1 MELSF
6 ASNLLSGQWVY
17 HKDLVNTHPDLYS
30 LVKARFDRM
39 NEENELASAAAKCRA
54 LAAEERAKELALIEQ
69 VFGTSIGLDPY
80 NPNFYTELIRALNY
94 GLLPKQFLS
103 GQSRALKLVKLK
115 LDSALSSLAMLL
127 LR

>member
-6 ASNLLSGQWVY
+6 ASDLLSGQWVY
-17 HKDLVNTHPDLYS
+17 HKDLINTHPDLYS

-39 NEENELASAAAKCRA
+39 NEENELASAAANCRA

-69 VFGTSIGLDPY
+69 
-80 NPNFYTELIRALNY
+80 
-94 GLLPKQFLS
+94 FLS
-103 GQSRALKLVKLK
+103 VQSRVLKPVKVR
-115 LDSALSSLAMLL
+115 LDSAPSSQATLL